1 MLTVGELLLGGTVTR
16 TVRIPADVLR
26 PADPPMPENGASQP
40 NGAVRTS
47 GTPSAADAATDVGPS
62 PATAATSAATTA
74 VGEEDTVVLRPL
86 RLADVQRIQQAAA
99 ESPVLTGVLMVQQAL
114 VAPELTIDEVS
125 RMHAGLVEFLLREI
139 NRISG
144 LAMSGDELTE
154 LVRAPLARA
163 CFVVAR
169 EFGWTPED
177 CAELT
182 LGQLLL
188 YLELLTRDGAAEPG

>member
-1 MLTVGELLLGGTVTR
+1 MLTVDDLLLGGSVTR
-16 TVRIPADVLR
+16 TVRIPIDVLR
-26 PADPPMPENGASQP
+26 PVDSQPPDSRPGQPDGASR
-40 NGAVRTS
+40 AS
-47 GTPSAADAATDVGPS
+47 GTASAADAAPGGEPS
-62 PATAATSAATTA
+62 PVSTATSAATA
-74 VGEEDTVVLRPL
+74 VGGAGDTVVLRPL

-99 ESPVLTGVLMVQQAL
+99 ESTVLTGVLMVQQAL
-114 VAPELTIDEVS
+114 VAPELTVDEVS
-125 RMHAGLVEFLLREI
+125 RMHAGLVEFLLREV

-144 LAMSGDELTE
+144 LTMSGDELTE

-188 YLELLTRDGAAEPG
+188 YLELLTRDGAAEPA